1 MNLSS
6 QKEAGPKTPQTTSRA
21 PQQTVRKMRSIHKF
35 DFRLVGRLSNEDAR
49 SLTLLHETFAR
60 NLSIALDA
68 YLRTGLEV
76 KLEALDRLPV
86 KEHVA
91 SVAPSTYIAP
101 FSLPSIPCIIVVE
114 CDMDLVSPIID
125 LLMGGKGTERG
136 TDRELSEIDEEILQ
150 DVLQLI
156 VRRAEAVWRL
166 PESSLIANRRVKPHV
181 LHQSFPPNE
190 KVNVVRFQVE
200 IAGTSGYFQLVFPA
214 AFAGALIKAV
224 KDDQPQRKSAV
235 RYFPTPPLRER
246 ILDCDMQV
254 AAELPGLRV
263 SARDLIALQ
272 PGSVLK
278 LRAPV
283 NSPGMLTAGGRGL
296 FEAMPVRNGSQRA
309 AQVGRRIT
317 TSNWKKGI
325 RND

>member
-1 MNLSS
+1 MQDGNLRNQQSS
-6 QKEAGPKTPQTTSRA
+6 KKN
-21 PQQTVRKMRSIHKF
+21 RSIHNL
-35 DFRLVGRLSNEDAR
+35 DFRLAGRLSNEDAR
-49 SLTLLHETFAR
+49 SLTLLHESFAR

-76 KLEALDRLPV
+76 KLESLDRLPI

-91 SVAPSTYIAP
+91 SVASSTYIAP
-101 FSLPSIPCIIVVE
+101 FSLASIPCVIVVE
-114 CDMDLVSPIID
+114 YDMGLVSPIID
-125 LLMGGKGTERG
+125 LLMGGKGTERSG
-136 TDRELSEIDEEILQ
+136 ERELSEIDEEILQ
-150 DVLQLI
+150 EVLQLI
-156 VRRAEAVWRL
+156 VRRAETAWRL
-166 PESSLIANRRVKPHV
+166 PDLSLVAGRRIKPHV

-190 KVNVVRFQVE
+190 KVNVVRFQIE

-214 AFAGALIKAV
+214 AFAGALIKTV
-224 KDDQPQRKSAV
+224 KEDHPQRKGAV

-246 ILDCDMQV
+246 ILDCDMDV
-254 AAELPGLRV
+254 VAELAGLRV

-272 PGSVLK
+272 PGSILK

-296 FEAMPVRNGSQRA
+296 FEATPVRNGSQRA
-309 AQVGRRIT
+309 AQIGRRAT
-317 TSNWKKGI
+317 TANWKKGI